1 MEISRMFKGCCV
13 QCVPVRDRLLWYG
26 SDNDDICC
34 GERSLAWLVCT
45 CVIMAALF
53 SIFMVRSVLL
63 TVRLVAM
70 VKKHNDYNFCVMY
83 DTPGYSQLLGF
94 HKKYM

>member
-1 MEISRMFKGCCV
+1 MAVIMMIFVVVKNLG
-13 QCVPVRDRLLWYG
+13 
-26 SDNDDICC
+26 
-34 GERSLAWLVCT
+34 LVSMCT

-53 SIFMVRSVLL
+53 SMFTVRSVLL

-83 DTPGYSQLLGF
+83 DTPDYSQLLGF